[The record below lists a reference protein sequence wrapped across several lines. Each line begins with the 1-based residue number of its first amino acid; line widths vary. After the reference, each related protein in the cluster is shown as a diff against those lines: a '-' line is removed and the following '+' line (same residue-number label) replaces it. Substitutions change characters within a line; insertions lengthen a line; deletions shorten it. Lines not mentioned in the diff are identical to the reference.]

1 MVTIQSI
8 PETAREGASRKSPNV
23 VIHIYVLSLE
33 DLGGRKTLGWKGLDR
48 LSSIMRSSLIEM
60 NNLDQRAGSV
70 DEVSAFKP
78 DNLSS
83 VPWTRMVETGNQFFW
98 VVH

>member
-8 PETAREGASRKSPNV
+8 SEMAREGTSRKNPNV

-48 LSSIMRSSLIEM
+48 LSSYLIEM
-60 NNLDQRAGSV
+60 INLVQRAGSV

-98 VVH
+98 VVL